1 MLILPRIG
9 FLGVFMQET
18 GKIENPAVVQ
28 IMKAVHEYGI
38 ACVNMHIRQRESGFG
53 SIMDEHK
60 HQQAVWC
67 AIRDMINI
75 ETEMLMDA
83 CEEHAKSAGHWSRMY
98 KEAIGDTSS

>member
-1 MLILPRIG
+1 
-9 FLGVFMQET
+9 MQET

-28 IMKAVHEYGI
+28 IMKAAHEYGI

-67 AIRDMINI
+67 AIRDMAKNEI
-75 ETEMLMDA
+75 EMLQDA
-83 CEEHAKSAGHWSRMY
+83 CEEHAKRAEHWSRMY
-98 KEAIGDTSS
+98 KEAIRDTSA